1 VAPPSP
7 LTQGSS
13 TRLLP
18 TPIGDRRGGRT
29 SPEQSNA
36 PRGSQE
42 IAVVGFFCP
51 GGQGCRGLGVP
62 LGSSLTPSNP
72 RSLDSGRLVKIA
84 HFQTYQQLSPPTTQ
98 RRPTSPY
105 KSTFLCR
112 ASLRPSNWKGYVPPV
127 LLGLE
132 VVMSSIKRLAR
143 ATTTWLTGA
152 GSRNDLTTLSDRDLR
167 DLGLVRR
174 QIGINHQQVISVG
187 NFL

>member
-1 VAPPSP
+1 MPGV
-7 LTQGSS
+7 
-13 TRLLP
+13 
-18 TPIGDRRGGRT
+18 T
-29 SPEQSNA
+29 SA
-36 PRGSQE
+36 
-42 IAVVGFFCP
+42 I
-51 GGQGCRGLGVP
+51 
-62 LGSSLTPSNP
+62 
-72 RSLDSGRLVKIA
+72 D
-84 HFQTYQQLSPPTTQ
+84 
-98 RRPTSPY
+98 
-105 KSTFLCR
+105 
-112 ASLRPSNWKGYVPPV
+112 WKGYVPVV